1 MRRVVILGST
11 GSIGEQALDVIRANP
26 ERFEVVG
33 LAAGTQAARVAEQ
46 ADEFGVEHTALG
58 IDEATALVREVEGL
72 EHKSR
77 RQDVLVDDELI

>member
-26 ERFEVVG
+26 ARFEIVG

-46 ADEFGVEHTALG
+46 AGEFDVEHT
-58 IDEATALVREVEGL
+58 
-72 EHKSR
+72 
-77 RQDVLVDDELI
+77 